1 MNKYNKN
8 SALDTIAVQRREKR
22 CPLPPKPCTLRF
34 WKAENTG
41 PVDIPIE
48 WWKRGSGSLVRDNV
62 SVAPKTEKRRENVR
76 RKWWMGGVGNGSL
89 EVATSAL
96 RHKQEKGRQRLKA
109 YELEGIT
116 L

>member
-1 MNKYNKN
+1 M
-8 SALDTIAVQRREKR
+8 
-22 CPLPPKPCTLRF
+22 
-34 WKAENTG
+34 
-41 PVDIPIE
+41 
-48 WWKRGSGSLVRDNV
+48 GSGSLKNENV
-62 SVAPKTEKRRENVR
+62 SVAPKTKEQRENVR
-76 RKWWMGGVGNGSL
+76 RKWWMGGVGYGSL